1 MPKAGTRA
9 SLVRCPLQYYLR
21 TVRNWSSVMPQLT
34 RRGFVLSALAAGGLR
49 AVPAVALRQ
58 KRVLTLVY
66 DKSIGAMR
74 AIDRIVP

>member
-1 MPKAGTRA
+1 MPA
-9 SLVRCPLQYYLR
+9 
-21 TVRNWSSVMPQLT
+21 LT
-34 RRGFVLSALAAGGLR
+34 RRGFIAATLAAG
-49 AVPAVALRQ
+49 AVRTVPQIALRQ